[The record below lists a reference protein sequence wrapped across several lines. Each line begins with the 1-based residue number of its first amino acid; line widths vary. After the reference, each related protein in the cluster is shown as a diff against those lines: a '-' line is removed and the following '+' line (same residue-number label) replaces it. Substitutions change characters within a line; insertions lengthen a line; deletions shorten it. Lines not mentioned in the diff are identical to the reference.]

1 MFQTIRDENVKLTNL
16 NEKIRLERD
25 YAHEKTLIMEQMYEA
40 AYQEKK
46 ELMDDLKNES
56 EEFKK
61 KIQNYEK

>member
-16 NEKIRLERD
+16 NEKIRLARD

-40 AYQEKK
+40 AYQDKK

-61 KIQNYEK
+61 KI

>member
-1 MFQTIRDENVKLTNL
+1 
-16 NEKIRLERD
+16 
-25 YAHEKTLIMEQMYEA
+25 MEQMYEA

-46 ELMDDLKNES
+46 ELMDDLNNES